1 MKLIV
6 FIILLL
12 LSSCKSLNNASIS
25 MEGGLKECHTPKET
39 DEVCMPHDTLKM
51 EAVWHFDKDG
61 RIGYEWYEIKVEN
74 YTNTDIAIYPE
85 FSVDTVAEGRRAM
98 LFRSWNDRTIV
109 VPHGEEQ
116 KCAITFKRNNKYR
129 YRPLDREYILCL
141 NYTVANDTMM
151 QRLELPIERP
161 AFWREGTYYM
171 YEAYILQDGK
181 VVHTSDGADR
191 LIYPSEDPYA
201 DHIPTT
207 QASFPGGRKAF
218 ETFFAANVNR
228 PTDEN
233 GNPLRARV
241 LIEFDVDAEGNIC
254 NIDAKRNFTPN
265 GRPPHTELVE
275 EAIRIAKLMPKWIPA
290 TEWGVP
296 VCSRTNLQF
305 RF

>member
-12 LSSCKSLNNASIS
+12 LSSCKSLNSASIS

-61 RIGYEWYEIKVEN
+61 RIGYEWYELKVEN
-74 YTNTDIAIYPE
+74 YTNTDIAIHPE
-85 FSVDTVAEGRRAM
+85 FSVDTVTEGRRAM
-98 LFRSWNDRTIV
+98 LFRAWNDRTIV

-141 NYTVANDTMM
+141 DYTVANDTMM

-191 LIYPSEDPYA
+191 LIYPSEDPYE

-275 EAIRIAKLMPKWIPA
+275 EAIRMAKLMPKWIPA